1 MNIMDN
7 AIEAAS
13 APGVERR
20 YIKLDLHVENNF
32 FVFACENSSTLEWTQ
47 KESAPG
53 RGLGRSVIRRITE
66 RYGNLLNTEYGDG
79 YYKVSVLLPLHRPLK

>member
-20 YIKLDLHVENNF
+20 YIRLDLHVENSF
-32 FVFACENSSTLEWTQ
+32 FVFTCENSSTLEWAQ

-79 YYKVSVLLPLHRPLK
+79 CYKVSVLLPLHRPLK